1 MIAWLLSAEDGQK
14 MDSINRRAIVAKTK
28 ITDMK
33 VLAQQVVFGRER
45 SYPCT
50 FTLVCGAKGKGTEG
64 SFDVKV
70 YARDKKL
77 TVVKF

>member
-1 MIAWLLSAEDGQK
+1 MVD
-14 MDSINRRAIVAKTK
+14 INRRAIVAKTK
-28 ITDMK
+28 IIDMK
-33 VLAQQVVFGRER
+33 VLAQQVEFGRDL
-45 SYPCT
+45 SYPYT